1 MKLKQILKT
10 IKLNETKIS
19 AALGALVILVIL
31 LLGFNFFKRGQTLP
45 PASTQNQTQVQP
57 SPTPKEGQVP
67 PNLPST
73 YKVQKG
79 DNLWKISEQFY
90 GSGYNWTDIAK
101 TNKLTNPGMISEGQ
115 ELAMP
120 QTAAKQLTVQISP
133 VPSPTPES
141 PSVTVS
147 PAPKILPQPQAIPGE
162 TYTVVRGDSLW
173 KIAVRA
179 YGDGFQ
185 WVKIWRANKKLID
198 NHPDLIYPGQTFVI
212 PRPDT
217 K

>member
-1 MKLKQILKT
+1 MKTKQVLKFV
-10 IKLNETKIS
+10 KLNESKIS
-19 AALGALVILVIL
+19 IAFGALIILIAL
-31 LLGFNFFKRGQTLP
+31 LVGFNFFNKRGQTLP
-45 PASTQNQTQVQP
+45 PATAQNQTQA

-67 PNLPST
+67 QNLPST

-79 DNLWKISEQFY
+79 DNLWKISEQVY
-90 GSGYNWTDIAK
+90 GSGYNWTDIARA
-101 TNKLTNPGMISEGQ
+101 NKLANPGIISEGQ

-120 QTAAKQLTVQISP
+120 QTATRQLTIQISP
-133 VPSPTPES
+133 VPSPTS
-141 PSVTVS
+141 TTPSFTVT
-147 PAPKILPQPQAIPGE
+147 PTPKILPQPQAIPGE
-162 TYTVVRGDSLW
+162 SYTVVRGDSLW

-185 WVKIWRANKKLID
+185 WVKIWRANKTVIA
-198 NHPDLIYPGQTFVI
+198 NHPDLIYPNQTFVI